1 MSEENNNFDAASQ
14 QEAAQAA
21 EKLKAEQ
28 DQAIEKM
35 NKEKA
40 EQDAA
45 EARRQQAIQQE
56 ANAYGEAARA
66 QTKSDDDSNDGNMN
80 FNAFPNNQ
88 VGVDFNGSAV
98 NDDNFSFSPNNQTPD
113 TYSSNDGEAQSYT
126 YDRPND
132 DNSPATLAT
141 ATPNLK
147 DIQNISKTADM
158 HIPFSNPTT
167 ADNQFTHTNPST
179 SDARRSVGTGTSN
192 GGNNGLN
199 ANNLGATAGG
209 QPQNKDELK
218 GVYATEE
225 MFSARFVPQPFYLSD
240 RFKNTWKECMKG
252 FNEAKDPGEMMEE
265 LFWGF
270 ANMAPKM
277 IIAFSFH
284 LEDQEI
290 ERKRAA
296 QHDKEEYDQQLLL
309 MKGLSPA
316 EFHKHKCDWVFGSE
330 ELHKY
335 LKEHQP
341 DLPKDEHGYVD
352 ISKCDDQQKKQV
364 REHVENFIKNE
375 PYYKN
380 MIENFTHR
388 EFAQDELNR
397 EAKGM
402 APATFRMQGKP
413 NVVTR
418 NGDPINMDATQPAN
432 GPQGP
437 TNGPD
442 NPTPT
447 PPRGPDRPTPPTN
460 GPDRPT
466 PPNGPQGPAP
476 RGPQG
481 PAPRGPQGPNNP
493 QRPDRPTPPK
503 TNIGLETLT
512 QGQKQKVQG
521 QVQTKGALKNFRPA
535 DTTGLYNQAR
545 AAGQNLTASSQ
556 AIQINHENGA
566 AINRALRGAPSY
578 APQRT
583 GYEYA
588 QQNMGHVA

>member
-1 MSEENNNFDAASQ
+1 MSEENNNFDIASQ

-21 EKLKAEQ
+21 ERLQAEQ
-28 DQAIEKM
+28 DQAIENM

-45 EARRQQAIQQE
+45 EARRQQEIQQE
-56 ANAYGEAARA
+56 ADAYGEAARA
-66 QTKSDDDSNDGNMN
+66 QTQPDDDISYEDNDSTIN
-80 FNAFPNNQ
+80 FNMTPNAGEYGQTLGASSMSPEELKQYADKMNANRTTTEQ
-88 VGVDFNGSAV
+88 GDNGGDENLGATAPTAEQG
-98 NDDNFSFSPNNQTPD
+98 DNGGTENLGATAPT
-113 TYSSNDGEAQSYT
+113 
-126 YDRPND
+126 
-132 DNSPATLAT
+132 PAT
-141 ATPNLK
+141 
-147 DIQNISKTADM
+147 
-158 HIPFSNPTT
+158 TT
-167 ADNQFTHTNPST
+167 EQGDN
-179 SDARRSVGTGTSN
+179 GN
-192 GGNNGLN
+192 GGNNGTE
-199 ANNLGATAGG
+199 NLGATAAE
-209 QPQNKDELK
+209 QPQPTQPQDKDELK

-284 LEDQEI
+284 LDDQEI
-290 ERKRAA
+290 QRKRDA

-316 EFHKHKCDWVFGSE
+316 AFHKHKCDWVFGSE

-341 DLPKDEHGYVD
+341 ELPKDEHGYVD
-352 ISKCDDQQKKQV
+352 ITKCDDQQKKQV

-388 EFAQDELNR
+388 EFSQDELNR

-402 APATFRMQGKP
+402 APAIFRMQGKP
-413 NVVTR
+413 KNLTQ
-418 NGDPINMDATQPAN
+418 NGIPVNEGETSSAN

-466 PPNGPQGPAP
+466 LPN
-476 RGPQG
+476 GPQG

-521 QVQTKGALKNFRPA
+521 QVRTKGALKNFRPV

-556 AIQINHENGA
+556 AIQINHENGT

-578 APQRT
+578 APQQT

>member
-1 MSEENNNFDAASQ
+1 MSEENNNFDVASQ
-14 QEAAQAA
+14 QEAAKAA
-21 EKLKAEQ
+21 ETLKAEQ
-28 DQAIEKM
+28 DQAIENM

-40 EQDAA
+40 EQDEA
-45 EARRQQAIQQE
+45 EARRQQEIQQE
-56 ANAYGEAARA
+56 RDAYGEAARA
-66 QTKSDDDSNDGNMN
+66 QTQPDDDISYEDNDSTIN
-80 FNAFPNNQ
+80 FNM
-88 VGVDFNGSAV
+88 
-98 NDDNFSFSPNNQTPD
+98 
-113 TYSSNDGEAQSYT
+113 
-126 YDRPND
+126 
-132 DNSPATLAT
+132 
-141 ATPNLK
+141 TPNAGEYGQTLGASSMSPEELK
-147 DIQNISKTADM
+147 QYADKM
-158 HIPFSNPTT
+158 NANRTT
-167 ADNQFTHTNPST
+167 TEQGDNGN
-179 SDARRSVGTGTSN
+179 GGN
-192 GGNNGLN
+192 GGNNGTE
-199 ANNLGATAGG
+199 NLGATAAG
-209 QPQNKDELK
+209 QPQPTQPQDKDELK

-290 ERKRAA
+290 QRKRDA

-316 EFHKHKCDWVFGSE
+316 AFHKHKCDWVFGSE

-341 DLPKDEHGYVD
+341 ELPKDEHGYVD
-352 ISKCDDQQKKQV
+352 ITKCDDQQKKQV

-388 EFAQDELNR
+388 EFSQDELNR

-402 APATFRMQGKP
+402 APAIFRMQGKP

-418 NGDPINMDATQPAN
+418 NGEPINMDATQPAN

-481 PAPRGPQGPNNP
+481 PNSP

-503 TNIGLETLT
+503 PNIGLETLT

-556 AIQINHENGA
+556 AIQFNRENGA

-578 APQRT
+578 TTQRT